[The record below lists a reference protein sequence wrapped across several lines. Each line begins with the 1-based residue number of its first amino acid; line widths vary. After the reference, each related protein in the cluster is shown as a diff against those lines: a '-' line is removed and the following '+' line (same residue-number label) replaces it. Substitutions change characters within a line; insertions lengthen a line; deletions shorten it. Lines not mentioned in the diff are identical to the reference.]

1 MKTPVIFD
9 VDTGIDDA
17 VAILLAEKSKRLDIK
32 FFCSSAGNTSAK
44 NGAKNT
50 LDVLE
55 LIGAPQTPVLTGSE
69 SGFRRTRTKRSAHG
83 KSGLGDYVFPEN
95 PRKLC
100 KDGYIKRYQRELMA
114 AKKPISIVALGPLTN
129 IAKVV
134 QKCTKVK
141 EKIKYVWFMGS
152 TFDAPVGEKP
162 YAGFNVACDPEA
174 VEYLLAQGVKI
185 VFCPNNF
192 GREFYLTSEE
202 VEKIAQSGNIGQVL
216 AEIFKGYKDNFIKE
230 GVAMYD
236 STAVFAFLNKRAC
249 KIKQC
254 FMEIKYYDAL
264 DTALAIP
271 HFGAK
276 NNTAKIIVKMNGN
289 KMKKGLFKMI
299 KK

>member
-17 VAILLAEKSKRLDIK
+17 VAILLAEKSKKFNIK

-55 LIGAPQTPVLTGSE
+55 LIAAPQIDVLVGSE
-69 SGFRRTRTKRSAHG
+69 SGFKRTRTKRSAHG
-83 KSGLGDYVFPEN
+83 KSGLGDYVFPKN

-100 KDGYIKRYQRELMA
+100 KDGYIKRYECELMA
-114 AKKPISIVALGPLTN
+114 AKKPMSIVALGPLTN

-134 QKCTKVK
+134 QKCPKVK
-141 EKIKYVWFMGS
+141 EKIKDVWFMGS

-174 VEYLLAQGVKI
+174 VEYLLKQGIKI

-192 GREFYLTSEE
+192 GREFYLTPANI
-202 VEKIAQSGNIGQVL
+202 EKIAQSGKVGAVL
-216 AEIFKGYKDNFIKE
+216 AEIFRGYKDNFIKN
-230 GVAMYD
+230 GAAMYD

-249 KIKQC
+249 KIKGC
-254 FMEIKYYDAL
+254 FMEIKYYPAL

-276 NNTAKIIVKMNGN
+276 NNNAQIIVKMNGN
-289 KMKKGLFKMI
+289 KMKKGLFGALK
-299 KK
+299 

>member
-17 VAILLAEKSKRLDIK
+17 VAILLAEKSKKLDIK
-32 FFCSSAGNTSAK
+32 FFCTSAGNTSAK

-55 LIGAPQTPVLTGSE
+55 LIGAPNTPVLVGSE
-69 SGFRRTRTKRSAHG
+69 TGFKRTRTKRSAHG
-83 KSGLGDYVFPEN
+83 KSGLGDYIFPQN
-95 PRKLC
+95 PRKVC
-100 KDGYIKRYQRELMA
+100 KDGYIKRYECELMA
-114 AKKPISIVALGPLTN
+114 AKKPMSIVALGPLTN

-134 QKCTKVK
+134 QKCPKVK
-141 EKIKYVWFMGS
+141 EKIKDVWFMGS
-152 TFDAPVGEKP
+152 TFDVPQGETP

-174 VEYLLAQGVKI
+174 VEFLLMQGIKI

-192 GREFYLTSEE
+192 GREFFLSLTEIQ
-202 VEKIAQSGNIGQVL
+202 KIAQSGNIGRVL
-216 AEIFKGYKDNFIKE
+216 AEIFKGYKDNFIKN
-230 GVAMYD
+230 GAAMYD

-249 KIKQC
+249 KIKRC

-276 NNTAKIIVKMNGN
+276 KNNAEIIARLNGN
-289 KMKKGLFKMI
+289 KMKKGLFRVLK
-299 KK
+299 